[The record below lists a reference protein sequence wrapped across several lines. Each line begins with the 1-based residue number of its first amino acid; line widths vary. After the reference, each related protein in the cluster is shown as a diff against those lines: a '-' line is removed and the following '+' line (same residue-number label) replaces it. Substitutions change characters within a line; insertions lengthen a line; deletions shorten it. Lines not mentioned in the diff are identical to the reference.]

1 MPLFCLIDIEL
12 YYLCNVNFSLVN
24 CIIKVIIVIVTT
36 RLLLGKKGYL
46 MLKDYLVKVIAL
58 LRYFLDSLLSMALLH
73 IAESNEPIIKG
84 CWKMNT

>member
-1 MPLFCLIDIEL
+1 MPLFCLIDIEQ
-12 YYLCNVNFSLVN
+12 YYLWNVNFSLVN
-24 CIIKVIIVIVTT
+24 CIIKAIIVIVTT

-73 IAESNEPIIKG
+73 ITESNEPIIKG
-84 CWKMNT
+84 C